1 MPYDLQPNIWIL
13 AKYIRSGPKGSK
25 PLASHARRRRLGFS
39 LSHEDIGNRGKSWRS
54 LASLYKWINGP
65 LIERAFWPVQRC
77 SVAGKKSE
85 QSTKKCHG
93 GSQRDIFFFFYRKPY
108 VWELTLHN
116 FPYSTN
122 SGNSY
127 DVEPPHSY
135 GKKPELVLSSEAKM
149 VSHECME
156 SFCRL
161 YLRMC
166 ICFMWIHF
174 PGSLRGFGTHVIP

>member
-93 GSQRDIFFFFYRKPY
+93 GSQRDFFFYRKPY

-135 GKKPELVLSSEAKM
+135 GKNLNWCCHPKQRWWVMNAWK
-149 VSHECME
+149 VSADYTCGCAYALCGYI
-156 SFCRL
+156 FLGR
-161 YLRMC
+161 
-166 ICFMWIHF
+166 
-174 PGSLRGFGTHVIP
+174 

>member
-93 GSQRDIFFFFYRKPY
+93 GSQRDIFFFLQETIRMGVNPAQFSLFNQFWQFLWCWATPFLR
-108 VWELTLHN
+108 
-116 FPYSTN
+116 
-122 SGNSY
+122 
-127 DVEPPHSY
+127 
-135 GKKPELVLSSEAKM
+135 KKPELVLSSEAKM